1 MKFIQIL
8 LVVLVASLVGCK
20 QGAAPTTTDA
30 ATTAAVKPLMTVNG
44 QAITPEFFDFYVKN
58 VAGKPA
64 SELTAAERTRALDSL
79 ARIYV
84 LTQAAEKE
92 GVLKDPENASRME
105 LSRLSVLQAAAAQHY
120 LKDKTPTEQELR
132 AEYETQIA
140 DTPQQEF
147 RARHILVQSPE
158 LAERVISQLNKGADF
173 GKLAKSL
180 SIDGSK
186 ENGGDLGWFSPNAM
200 VKPFSNALMHGLKK
214 GQFANARADAIWL
227 SVIKLDDVR
236 EASPPSF
243 DPSKEQ
249 LGQILQRKET
259 PKADSDDLLA
269 AAKIDPP
276 LTPAADAVPAAAAT
290 TPATPSDAPAPK

>member
-120 LKDKTPTEQELR
+120 LKDKAPTEQELR

-200 VKPFSNALMHGLKK
+200 VKPFSNALMQLKK
-214 GQFANARADAIWL
+214 GQFTQTPVQTQFGFH
-227 SVIKLDDVR
+227 VIKLDDVR

-243 DPSKEQ
+243 DQAKEQ
-249 LGQILQRKET
+249 LGQILQRK
-259 PKADSDDLLA
+259 KLQKYSDDLLA